1 MGKKLKLSLLG
12 LGRGLLVLG
21 GFLFYRQDNVN
32 GLIALLI
39 AVIGSNFIAG
49 FIVLIVIGMY
59 AKYYVIKRFEKALDN
74 NEIES
79 KAGVSKCALYVA
91 IIVSAMIFSGAV
103 RV

>member
-1 MGKKLKLSLLG
+1 ML
-12 LGRGLLVLG
+12 
-21 GFLFYRQDNVN
+21 
-32 GLIALLI
+32 
-39 AVIGSNFIAG
+39 

-59 AKYYVIKRFEKALDN
+59 AKYYVIKRCEKALDN

-79 KAGVSKCALYVA
+79 KSGVAKWALYVA

>member
-1 MGKKLKLSLLG
+1 
-12 LGRGLLVLG
+12 
-21 GFLFYRQDNVN
+21 
-32 GLIALLI
+32 
-39 AVIGSNFIAG
+39 
-49 FIVLIVIGMY
+49 MY

-79 KAGVSKCALYVA
+79 KAGVAKWAIYVGVIGYIVA

>member
-1 MGKKLKLSLLG
+1 MVWAFGSWW
-12 LGRGLLVLG
+12 
-21 GFLFYRQDNVN
+21 FLFYRQDNVN

-79 KAGVSKCALYVA
+79 KAGVAKWALYVA